1 MKKEN
6 KKKNKKVSR
15 GKKNSVQELLG
26 IQHFTKYGLM
36 TDHGELV
43 FFQIAPTNIS
53 VLSYDNIERK
63 ISHLQGLISMHP
75 DLEIMCTDSCECFDG
90 NREYLRRRA
99 LEEPN
104 QQVRTI
110 LEQDREMLSQMQSEM
125 SNARQFYLV
134 MRMKG
139 LKPEVVFTAINEAR
153 KRMAEKGFEAH
164 RLSKAELKRFL
175 AIYLEA
181 SMDGDKLPDADGGQ
195 YLREVPKNGKRGGA

>member
-6 KKKNKKVSR
+6 KKKKQKKGSR

-36 TDHGELV
+36 TEHGELV

-75 DLEIMCTDSCECFDG
+75 DLEIVCTDSCECFDG

-99 LEEPN
+99 LEESNP
-104 QQVRTI
+104 QVRSI

-134 MRMKG
+134 MRFRN
-139 LKPEVVFTAINEAR
+139 LNPEMVLPRWFYSCRSFFPRR
-153 KRMAEKGFEAH
+153 KRTAMKPGT
-164 RLSKAELKRFL
+164 S
-175 AIYLEA
+175 
-181 SMDGDKLPDADGGQ
+181 LPCSSWC
-195 YLREVPKNGKRGGA
+195 RNF